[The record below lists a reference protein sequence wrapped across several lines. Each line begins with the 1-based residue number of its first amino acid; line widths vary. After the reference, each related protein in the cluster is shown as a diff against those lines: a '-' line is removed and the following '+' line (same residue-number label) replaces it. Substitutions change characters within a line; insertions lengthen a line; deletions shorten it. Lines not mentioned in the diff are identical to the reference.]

1 MQIEEMQRL
10 GVDHCNIAPEELT
23 EERLHQNNAF

>member
-10 GVDHCNIAPEELT
+10 GVEHCNIAPDELT
-23 EERLHQNNAF
+23 EERLRRNNAA

>member
-10 GVDHCNIAPEELT
+10 GVEHCNIAPDELS
-23 EERLHQNNAF
+23 EERLRQDRAD